1 MMKVELGYTSDNIRV
16 CDIWLEDFPD
26 ATVTKQLDLYAIQDE
41 FYKHGFDVTL
51 EAIAHNYEAWCRDL
65 KSGYLDEENSY
76 YLFTP
81 CGCNMLSFRAS
92 EYVGKDWQKTY
103 TC

>member
-26 ATVTKQLDLYAIQDE
+26 ATVAKNLDLYAVQDE

-65 KSGYLDEENSY
+65 KSGYLDEENRY
-76 YLFTP
+76 HLFTP

-92 EYVGKDWQKTY
+92 EYVGKDWQTTY